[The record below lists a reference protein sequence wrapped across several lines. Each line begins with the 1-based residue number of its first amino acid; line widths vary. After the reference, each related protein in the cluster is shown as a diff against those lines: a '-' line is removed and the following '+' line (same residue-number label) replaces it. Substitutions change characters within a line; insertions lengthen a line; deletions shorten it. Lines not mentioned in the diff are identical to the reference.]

1 MRVAPGT
8 EAAQLHTWGAWVL
21 KAVCELLG
29 NMRAKEISD
38 VFLRHRTGTSKL
50 AGRWSGARQAIKRV
64 MTREIG
70 TRSTEEGMMEEI
82 NNLEWRG
89 ERQIIKEKAQSL
101 IAGCS
106 CSPSNYFFQTIF
118 K

>member
-38 VFLRHRTGTSKL
+38 VFLRHRTGTIKL

-64 MTREIG
+64 MTREKG

-101 IAGCS
+101 IAGCG